1 MALFRSLLS
10 RGVPQSPPA
19 TALCHGTSRV
29 TFARCLSA
37 TKEIPGPKTL
47 PVVGVLFSMLS
58 DKDFDKNNIH
68 LYFKKLF
75 KIYGPIV
82 KLKFPGKPTTVI
94 LNDPEDMKWI
104 HHCTKDNPVRGGLEA
119 LKKARYLDDYFE
131 KKGGITVED
140 GEEWWRV
147 RRKVQVPVMKLGNI
161 SYYVTDMD
169 RVTVNFL
176 DRISKERNEE
186 GELTSDL
193 KDLLQKWS
201 LETVC
206 LISLNRHLG
215 SLDPTLPIDSEQMKC
230 SRAAI
235 DFLRCTFECEEKFLW
250 KIYPTK
256 TFKTLQESLK
266 ILTEVCDRTLR
277 EFKEGI
283 EERNTRDPDRS
294 LNMIEQLLLDP
305 DLSHKDV
312 VTFMIDLLPGGTET
326 MTNSSIVFLYLLA
339 KHPHAQAKVQEE
351 VDRVLGRDL
360 SPITAKQINQLSYI
374 RATLKESFRLLP
386 PAIGT
391 NRILQNDVKIRGYTL
406 HKGWNCIMLS
416 GVSGLDESQFPRPQ
430 DFVPERWLRHQPLGQ
445 IHPFASLPFSQGT
458 RMCIGRRI
466 FEQNMYILIAR
477 TLQRYNLEWRG
488 EDLRREHSIVFNAV
502 GPFSFAFTERH

>member
-19 TALCHGTSRV
+19 AALCHGTSRV

-131 KKGGITVED
+131 KKGGITVE
-140 GEEWWRV
+140 
-147 RRKVQVPVMKLGNI
+147 
-161 SYYVTDMD
+161 
-169 RVTVNFL
+169 
-176 DRISKERNEE
+176 ISKERNEE

-488 EDLRREHSIVFNAV
+488 EDLRREHSIVFNADEEKSH
-502 GPFSFAFTERH
+502 PL